1 MPRTLA
7 SALTA
12 ALIAGVS
19 IVPGPWA
26 PAAAAEEPAPP
37 QTAITLAGGGRGASG
52 PASRA
57 LLNSYS
63 RIDAA
68 PDGTLLVQDGV
79 QLMRVDPARDS
90 LTVIPW
96 PDVTGAWG
104 ISDVAADGSS
114 VVLATANH
122 VKRIAPDGT
131 VSYLWERSGIAALDI
146 GSDHVVW
153 AVQDNRVHRVLPDGT
168 STATAAGA
176 LVEPVDITVTPD
188 GKKAFVLDI
197 GSGHRGVF
205 EVTAAGVGARVAGNL
220 TAGGYFEAGLA
231 STEANTAEARS
242 LTTDGTTIT
251 LSSPYHEKVLSFPVG
266 GGTLTQV
273 ASGPCAYAVARLGA
287 DVVAA
292 CVTGPGEAS
301 LRRYSAAGADRG
313 RILGADPAQPW
324 SPDGVRA
331 TDAYLGAVRGSA
343 GLPDGR
349 VVLTTEHGLV
359 REVDADGRLRTR
371 ARLAPLAKRGKVALG
386 ADGTAYVV
394 TDSGSVAAVTPA
406 GTVTTVAADADAVD
420 VEVLSDGALA
430 IADASGARIL
440 RVPTTGPA
448 AVLTDSIGTP
458 VDLAREGDRLLVA
471 DGGLRRVDLAGA
483 VSTVLSGGRP
493 TMVTATDDGVW
504 SNPDDGWGDVMVISP
519 DGGMRPVA
527 ATGGPVAQ
535 LQAVGDG
542 SALRGGGE
550 TVSRITSPN
559 LGASIPALT
568 LTATPGPGRITLD
581 WGKPYAEVTIV
592 AKRGTE
598 APRDRWDGT
607 VLPMFNGRPESNVVM
622 LIGGE
627 PLTPGEDWS
636 FAASST
642 ATPPT
647 APPAPAPGARRAPRW
662 RQPSRTARR
671 LPPRPTSC
679 SRPTGRGS
687 SSATSTRSSTT
698 SAAPWCAIR
707 WGRPAGRPH
716 RRAALPHGG
725 QQLALRRPPGP
736 GARPGL
742 RDRHLRP
749 RPPGQRHHLVGGDP
763 ARLRA
768 PGAGQRRD
776 RQPVLPRSR
785 LLLHRSRQ
793 TATTAM
799 PGMPWCRPVRSLTS
813 APPRPTGAPR
823 RSSTTAWRW
832 TPTTSSPCGAWTR
845 PATPRSPSSRR
856 SARCSTARRR
866 RCRPTSRWPAATTR

>member
-1 MPRTLA
+1 
-7 SALTA
+7 
-12 ALIAGVS
+12 
-19 IVPGPWA
+19 
-26 PAAAAEEPAPP
+26 
-37 QTAITLAGGGRGASG
+37 
-52 PASRA
+52 
-57 LLNSYS
+57 
-63 RIDAA
+63 
-68 PDGTLLVQDGV
+68 
-79 QLMRVDPARDS
+79 MRVDPARDS

-122 VKRIAPDGT
+122 VKRIASDGT
-131 VSYLWERSGIAALDI
+131 VSYLWERSGIAALDV

-220 TAGGYFEAGLA
+220 TAGGYFQAGLA

-273 ASGPCAYAVARLGA
+273 ASGPCVYAVARLGA

-420 VEVLSDGALA
+420 VEVLADGALA
-430 IADASGARIL
+430 IADASGTRIL
-440 RVPTTGPA
+440 RVPTHGAGRRPHRCHRH
-448 AVLTDSIGTP
+448 
-458 VDLAREGDRLLVA
+458 ARR
-471 DGGLRRVDLAGA
+471 
-483 VSTVLSGGRP
+483 
-493 TMVTATDDGVW
+493 
-504 SNPDDGWGDVMVISP
+504 
-519 DGGMRPVA
+519 
-527 ATGGPVAQ
+527 
-535 LQAVGDG
+535 
-542 SALRGGGE
+542 
-550 TVSRITSPN
+550 
-559 LGASIPALT
+559 
-568 LTATPGPGRITLD
+568 PGPGRRRAPRRRRRAPPRRPHRRNQHGPQRRAAHDGHRHRRRRLVQPRRRVGRRHGDLARRRHAPGRGHRRPRRPAPGGRRRVGAARRWRDGQPDHQPEPRRAHPRAHPHGHTRPRPHHPRLGQALRRRRRS
-581 WGKPYAEVTIV
+581 WPSGAPRRPATV
-592 AKRGTE
+592 GTE
-598 APRDRWDGT
+598 RSCRCTTVGPRATSSCSSTASRSRR
-607 VLPMFNGRPESNVVM
+607 GRTGPS
-622 LIGGE
+622 
-627 PLTPGEDWS
+627 PP
-636 FAASST
+636 SST

-671 LPPRPTSC
+671 PPPRPTSC

-698 SAAPWCAIR
+698 SAAPWCATR
-707 WGRPAGRPH
+707 WGRR
-716 RRAALPHGG
+716 
-725 QQLALRRPPGP
+725 RRPVPP
-736 GARPGL
+736 
-742 RDRHLRP
+742 RDCP
-749 RPPGQRHHLVGGDP
+749 SPW
-763 ARLRA
+763 RA
-768 PGAGQRRD
+768 TAGT
-776 RQPVLPRSR
+776 
-785 LLLHRSRQ
+785 
-793 TATTAM
+793 TATCPSRCATRTT
-799 PGMPWCRPVRSLTS
+799 PSRSS
-813 APPRPTGAPR
+813 
-823 RSSTTAWRW
+823 SSTTRA
-832 TPTTSSPCGAWTR
+832 TSPPG
-845 PATPRSPSSRR
+845 RR
-856 SARCSTARRR
+856 
-866 RCRPTSRWPAATTR
+866 